1 MAGDNARKTDENR
14 KVIEMGS
21 NYPEA
26 LDDFVK
32 VLENQ
37 STLFFGAAKAGKQTE
52 EVPVLML
59 RRACDMSR
67 KILEALKT
75 HLAGGHGAFL
85 ACNLCRPLYELAYR
99 VLWASREQYGW
110 ERLQIWLARQDKKW
124 AQEALGMPEFAD
136 HAKVIMEQSNKVL
149 SRTDC
154 YGQTLNGVPDLKTIL
169 KEVEDRDVQSG
180 LRQVNTRQ
188 ADFEYTNIYRI
199 LCRAVHAHLG
209 ALSALGTEAFLPVVV
224 FACGN
229 AVFALARTMIHV
241 GAREPEKEIQM
252 LAEDIRQAFSRFVSS
267 LGK

>member
-1 MAGDNARKTDENR
+1 MT
-14 KVIEMGS
+14 EMGA

-32 VLENQ
+32 VLENHA
-37 STLFFGAAKAGKQTE
+37 TLFFEAAEAGKQTE

-59 RRACDMSR
+59 RIACDLAR
-67 KILEALKT
+67 KTLEALKT

-85 ACNLCRPLYELAYR
+85 ACDLCRPLYELAYR

-110 ERLQIWLARQDKKW
+110 ERLQVLLARQDKKW

-154 YGQTLNGVPDLKTIL
+154 YGQTLKEVPDLKTIL
-169 KEVEDRDVQSG
+169 KEVEDCDVQSG
-180 LRQVNTRQ
+180 LRRVNTGQ

-199 LCRAVHAHLG
+199 LCRPVHAHLG
-209 ALSALGTEAFLPVVV
+209 ALSALDTEAFLPIVV

-229 AVFALARTMIHV
+229 AVFVLARTMVHV
-241 GAREPEKEIQM
+241 GARDPEKEIQM
-252 LAEDIRQAFSRFVSS
+252 LAEDIRQAFSRFLSS
-267 LGK
+267 LGRFKKLVG